1 MKVFIF
7 LTSII
12 SIVQIT
18 IKNIQLGTDKKIGK
32 IIRII
37 QIIIKQIPNN
47 FLINKGSLIF
57 SLKNL
62 NKWYSIKNTSI
73 KVMKI

>member
-47 FLINKGSLIF
+47 FLITKGSLIF

-62 NKWYSIKNTSI
+62 NK
-73 KVMKI
+73 